1 MPEETGGGDPPG
13 KSPADPMSIN
23 QRQVTGGAT
32 NAQQEVETASHLAK
46 DGHWITHATFWIQVG
61 LGIIGLFALWIY
73 HGQLVA
79 MQGQLDEMRRSG
91 EQSTEQTWSAI
102 GNINWMAR
110 SADWSQKVSQQGI
123 ESNARQSQA
132 SLQATVNQF
141 RQEQR
146 AWIGAGD
153 VTPGDWGPKTGFPI
167 EITFVNSGKTPAK
180 NVSFSERFIC
190 SQAPIKGPLKPEIK
204 KLVQY
209 ASADIAPQGT
219 AHRFLGLEATLSN
232 TDKPDQIL
240 GNEQVASY
248 YDDITQGRR
257 ILYYF
262 GILKYTDAF
271 GNSRQTTYCIYIQNP
286 KSKTTA
292 YCDEFNRIQ

>member
-1 MPEETGGGDPPG
+1 MT
-13 KSPADPMSIN
+13 SS
-23 QRQVTGGAT
+23 GAKNT
-32 NAQQEVETASHLAK
+32 QQEVETTKRLAK
-46 DGHWITHATFWIQVG
+46 DVHWITHATFWSQVG
-61 LGIIGLFALWIY
+61 LGIIGLIALWIY

-123 ESNARQSQA
+123 ESNARQNQT
-132 SLQATVNQF
+132 SLQGTISQF

-146 AWIGAGD
+146 AWIGAED
-153 VTPGDWGPKTGFPI
+153 VIAGGWGPKTGFPV
-167 EITFVNSGKTPAK
+167 EITFVNSGKTPAR
-180 NVSFSERFIC
+180 NVSFSERFVYR
-190 SQAPIKGPLKPEIK
+190 QVPIKGPPESEIE

-209 ASADIAPQGT
+209 RAADIAPQGR
-219 AHRFLGLEATLSN
+219 AHRYFGVEATLSN
-232 TDKPDQIL
+232 IDKPDQIL
-240 GNEQVASY
+240 GNEQVASH
-248 YDDITQGRR
+248 YDDISEGRQ

-262 GILKYTDAF
+262 GILKYTDVF
-271 GNSRQTTYCIYIQNP
+271 GNSRQTNYCIYIQNP

-292 YCDEFNRIQ
+292 YCDEFNEVQ